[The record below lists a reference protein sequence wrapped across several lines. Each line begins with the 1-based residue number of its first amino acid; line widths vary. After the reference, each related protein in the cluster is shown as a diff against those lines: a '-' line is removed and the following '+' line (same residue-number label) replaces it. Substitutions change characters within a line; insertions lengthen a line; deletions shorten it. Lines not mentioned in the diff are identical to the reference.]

1 MGVAERRLPRL
12 CPSKPAGAHRV
23 VPMRGVKSKIE
34 NMGPR
39 GSLLQAPAG
48 GLGADF
54 KTTASWGG
62 RSSPLGPNGDDG
74 LVVRRYKRLAM
85 YRTSSFD
92 GVVKLVAELLFKV
105 SRVARGSV
113 VYVNAGKLVRYLGLG
128 GPIHPIDLSV
138 VYATM
143 EKLGF
148 EVVEASRGKAVIV
161 RTDHPLIE
169 EVRNAENID
178 EVVEIIKKYLGE

>member
-1 MGVAERRLPRL
+1 MRSEAIKNRAVGLLRSPRRAPVVGV
-12 CPSKPAGAHRV
+12 
-23 VPMRGVKSKIE
+23 
-34 NMGPR
+34 
-39 GSLLQAPAG
+39 
-48 GLGADF
+48 GADF

-62 RSSPLGPNGDDG
+62 LKRPLGPNASAVG
-74 LVVRRYKRLAM
+74 LHGGVVARRYRRFVA
-85 YRTSSFD
+85 YRVTGFD
-92 GVVKLVAELLFKV
+92 GVVRVVAELLFKI
-105 SRVARGSV
+105 SRVGRGSV

-138 VYATM
+138 IYSLM

-169 EVRNAENID
+169 KIKAAKNVD
-178 EVVEIIKKYLGE
+178 EVVEIIKRYLGE